1 LTKTHIIDII
11 YKLVFL
17 YVKEL
22 RAMLLILSFILA
34 SISWLVAWYVAYRLA
49 DPSQPLSY
57 SKFVGSMAG
66 AASMPFLIFCAV
78 LWIEELPSWHAGI
91 GIFGV
96 ILAVAFASV
105 RGEQRGQLR
114 TKSQA

>member
-1 LTKTHIIDII
+1 
-11 YKLVFL
+11 
-17 YVKEL
+17 
-22 RAMLLILSFILA
+22 MLLILSFILA
-34 SISWLVAWYVAYRLA
+34 NISWLAAWYVAYRLA

-78 LWIEELPSWHAGI
+78 FWIKELPGWYAGI
-91 GIFGV
+91 GIFGAL
-96 ILAVAFASV
+96 LAVTFASV

-114 TKSQA
+114 MKSQA